1 MHFICRSFIGKNIP
15 TCWSQYWENEPDDQV
30 KLTKGHLFGLINLKN
45 SQTDEPV
52 TIGHDIIAEINQL
65 YFSQNSDDINLCLK
79 NTLNSLSQN
88 PIFLNYQ
95 IDLVLTVV
103 QNDHVFLATLGANSC
118 ILQRDSQ
125 ISLIVS
131 GKPNQVISSHGPILN
146 NDRLLLTSSRFLE
159 TIPLEK
165 IKTILVDTKIQN
177 IEENFLSLLY
187 STPDQNQVSAV
198 LIECHQDE
206 QIEIISPDTQTVIE
220 ESTLPP
226 PAQPSSTISHTSIYS
241 QKPDS
246 IFVHHQSNS
255 KVSRRK
261 KTQLIIAIL
270 LIIGLSISIYYG
282 NQKNKT
288 IKAESSYEMFKTEL
302 EQKLDN
308 INTLKGLDL
317 EAASKE
323 AIEAKELAN
332 QMSNLNVNQQE
343 ISQYQS
349 LIDTILSQTGS
360 DNNFN
365 PQMVQDTSFIV
376 SQPQFSRIYFSN
388 KNLYLLDSTK
398 GRIDI
403 FNPQTKSNQS
413 LIISDAVK
421 SASHL
426 VFNNDDPYL
435 LKDNK
440 LSLIEKNNLSSKF
453 DFGSLETP
461 LSIDDIDFWNGSLY
475 ILDNQSQS
483 IWKLSPNSSGYSLPQ
498 KWLKNDLKLEIGAN
512 SLAIDGQIWVL
523 NHSGQIDLYTSGVKD
538 KFGQKQNNN
547 FTKTFSL
554 ITNPDSDFI
563 VFNDNS
569 QFIYVYKKNG
579 ELNSKYNLNKFK
591 IIDLA
596 FDPINKIIY
605 FLSSDQKIYQIPL

>member
-15 TCWSQYWENEPDDQV
+15 IYWSQYWENEPDDQL

-45 SQTDEPV
+45 NQTDEPV
-52 TIGHDIIAEINQL
+52 TIGHDIIAEINEL
-65 YFSQNSDDINLCLK
+65 YFSQKHDDINLCLK

-118 ILQRDSQ
+118 ILQRGSQ

-177 IEENFLSLLY
+177 IEENILSLLY
-187 STPDQNQVSAV
+187 SAPDQNQISAV
-198 LIECHQDE
+198 FIECHQYDQVE
-206 QIEIISPDTQTVIE
+206 AISADTQTVIE
-220 ESTLPP
+220 ENNSPP
-226 PAQPSSTISHTSIYS
+226 VQPSPTIPHTSIYS

-288 IKAESSYEMFKTEL
+288 IKAESSYEMLKTEL
-302 EQKLDN
+302 EQKLNN

-323 AIEAKELAN
+323 AIEAKEIAN
-332 QMSNLNVNQQE
+332 QMSKLSVHQQE
-343 ISQYQS
+343 ITQYQS

-365 PQMVQDTSFIV
+365 PQMVLDTSFIV
-376 SQPQFSRIYFSN
+376 SQPQFSQIYFSN

-403 FNPQTKSNQS
+403 FDPQSKSNQN
-413 LIISDAVK
+413 LIISDNVK
-421 SASHL
+421 SGTHL
-426 VFNNDDPYL
+426 LFNNDDPYL
-435 LKDNK
+435 LKENK
-440 LSLIEKNNLSSKF
+440 LSLIENNNLSSKF

-483 IWKLSPNSSGYSLPQ
+483 IWKLSPNSSGYSSPQ

-579 ELNSKYNLNKFK
+579 EFSSKYNLSKFK

-596 FDPINKIIY
+596 FDPTNKIIY
-605 FLSSDQKIYQIPL
+605 FLSPDQKIYQIPL